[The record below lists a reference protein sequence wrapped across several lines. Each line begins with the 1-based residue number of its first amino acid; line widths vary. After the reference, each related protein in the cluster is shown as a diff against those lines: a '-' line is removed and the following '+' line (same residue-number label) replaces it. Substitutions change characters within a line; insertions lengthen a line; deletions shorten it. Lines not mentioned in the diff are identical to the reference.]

1 MRPDSRALPAYVEA
15 LTRILLKIAAR
26 LGGVNPRHLPV
37 RLYVAGGAAL
47 HLRTGSRIT
56 EDIDA
61 VFSQRVL
68 LGDDLEASYR
78 DPDGRARVLYLDRNY
93 NDTLGLMHE
102 NAYRDSEPLDLPG
115 LDRRLLDVRALT
127 PVDLAVSKLARYS
140 GQDRE
145 DIAVLAREGLITA
158 KGLRVRAE
166 EALGGY
172 VGNTGAVQTAIDLA
186 CQLIESQRAS
196 VQSPPQAPQPS
207 AAKTAAKTAAKVAAK
222 SPRKSRSSRR

>member
-1 MRPDSRALPAYVEA
+1 MRPDPRALPAYVEA
-15 LTRILLKIAAR
+15 LTRILLKIADR
-26 LGGVNPRHLPV
+26 LAGVNPRHLPV
-37 RLYVAGGAAL
+37 KLHVAGGAAL

-68 LGDDLEASYR
+68 LGDDLDASYR
-78 DPDGRARVLYLDRNY
+78 DVDGRARVLYLDRNY

-102 NAYRDSEPLDLPG
+102 NAYRDSEPIDLPG

-158 KGLRVRAE
+158 RGLRARAE
-166 EALGGY
+166 ETLGGY
-172 VGNTGAVQTAIDLA
+172 VGNTGSVQTAIDLA
-186 CQLIESQRAS
+186 CKLIESQRAPL
-196 VQSPPQAPQPS
+196 QSPPQAPQPS
-207 AAKTAAKTAAKVAAK
+207 AAKTAAKAAAK